1 LIAVGSSILNLTSE
15 LQSTAAQQRSI
26 YWNDGLEAAAN
37 RKYQHASPLA
47 DAPLAAGNVGLDA
60 NGDVIYSQTLDL
72 EVDLGMIDLHS
83 RS

>member
-1 LIAVGSSILNLTSE
+1 MRVCRSL
-15 LQSTAAQQRSI
+15 LQSALLIMAILGGRLSGQEQPKESVREKFIGAWRLVSI
-26 YWNDGLEAAAN
+26 ETV
-37 RKYQHASPLA
+37 K
-47 DAPLAAGNVGLDA
+47 A

>member
-1 LIAVGSSILNLTSE
+1 MLTQRGRLHRLSVNLAAARSSGLPRRPETRH
-15 LQSTAAQQRSI
+15 AQQ
-26 YWNDGLEAAAN
+26 AN
-37 RKYQHASPLA
+37 RKYQHASALA
-47 DAPLAAGNVGLDA
+47 DAALAAGNVGLDA